1 MSAFTGLVPTLVTA
15 GLVACAVALAM
26 PRPAATRLGKGVWS
40 PSARPDAE
48 AGEPRVDERDD
59 LVGRHRAA
67 ISLLAGAAPL
77 VMVGGAVGLVC
88 GVLAAVVVYR
98 VLGAREPAHER
109 RHREMVV
116 RSLPQVV
123 DLLAVT
129 LASGASPSSAL
140 TAVADAVEG
149 PIAAELRSAVHGLR
163 LGRDPARVWR
173 ELSSRPGM
181 AALGRAMARAV
192 ETGASV
198 SDALHRLAEDLHAS
212 ARLEG
217 ERKARSVGVRA
228 AAPLGLCLLPA
239 FVLLGVVPLVASTVS
254 ALLVP

>member
-1 MSAFTGLVPTLVTA
+1 MSAVAGLVPTLVTA
-15 GLVACAVALAM
+15 GLVAGAVALAM
-26 PRPAATRLGKGVWS
+26 PRPAVTRLGKRVWS
-40 PSARPDAE
+40 PSAGPE
-48 AGEPRVDERDD
+48 TGAGGPRADERDD
-59 LVGRHRAA
+59 LVGRHRAG
-67 ISLLAGAAPL
+67 ISVLAGAAPL
-77 VMVGGAVGLVC
+77 VVVGGAVGVVC
-88 GVLAAVVVYR
+88 GVLAAAFVYR

-123 DLLAVT
+123 DLMAVT

-149 PIAAELRSAVHGLR
+149 PVAAELRSAVHGLR
-163 LGRDPARVWR
+163 LGRDPVRVWR
-173 ELSSRPGM
+173 ELASRPGM

-217 ERKARSVGVRA
+217 ERKARTVGVRA

>member
-1 MSAFTGLVPTLVTA
+1 MAYYWKI
-15 GLVACAVALAM
+15 
-26 PRPAATRLGKGVWS
+26 R
-40 PSARPDAE
+40 
-48 AGEPRVDERDD
+48 
-59 LVGRHRAA
+59 
-67 ISLLAGAAPL
+67 ISLALNFVVFAILLNTVGIVIKRVIDDYGVNEATAASLEAFKDLSIAAASFVLASYIPRIGYLRSMLAG
-77 VMVGGAVGLVC
+77 
-88 GVLAAVVVYR
+88 
-98 VLGAREPAHER
+98 
-109 RHREMVV
+109 
-116 RSLPQVV
+116 
-123 DLLAVT
+123 LLAVT

-140 TAVADAVEG
+140 TAVAAAVEG

-217 ERKARSVGVRA
+217 ERKARTVGVRA

>member
-1 MSAFTGLVPTLVTA
+1 MSAVAGLVPTLATA
-15 GLVACAVALAM
+15 GLVAGAVALAM
-26 PRPAATRLGKGVWS
+26 PRPAVTRLGKRVWS
-40 PSARPDAE
+40 PSAGPE
-48 AGEPRVDERDD
+48 TGAGGPRADERDD
-59 LVGRHRAA
+59 LVGRHRAG
-67 ISLLAGAAPL
+67 ISVLAGAAPL
-77 VMVGGAVGLVC
+77 VVVGGAVGVVC
-88 GVLAAVVVYR
+88 CVLAAAFVYR

-123 DLLAVT
+123 DLMAVM

-149 PIAAELRSAVHGLR
+149 PVAAELRSAVHGLR
-163 LGRDPARVWR
+163 LGRDPVRVWR
-173 ELSSRPGM
+173 ELASRPGM

-217 ERKARSVGVRA
+217 ERKARTVGVRA